1 MIVEGKIVGGGDLKV
16 TGLINGENVG
26 AGTVDD
32 AFAPRWYLVEW
43 YDGCGGGGG
52 GGGANRGDGGGWVRR
67 GCDSQSPSSS
77 SDDD

>member
-16 TGLINGENVG
+16 TGLIDGENVG

-43 YDGCGGGGG
+43 YDGRSG
-52 GGGANRGDGGGWVRR
+52 RGLWWRR
-67 GCDSQSPSSS
+67 KRRRRRCQSGRWRRLGEERL
-77 SDDD
+77 